1 MSRDAW
7 AALHTSFA
15 SQSQARAHAIRTTLG
30 EVKLLDLTITD
41 NFNKV
46 TGMADT
52 LSSIGQPHRPENFT
66 SYILN
71 GLDDD
76 YDNHVENI
84 NGRDTPIQP
93 RELYSRLLATEQRVK
108 AHRSSPG
115 FSSANAASRGN
126 GKPYKTPTGGGK
138 LAPPSQ
144 QTSRPANTPTGG
156 RPRTCCPSCGIK
168 VPCQLCG
175 IEGHIASHCYRCFK
189 YDFLGIGNN
198 GKGNEK

>member
-1 MSRDAW
+1 
-7 AALHTSFA
+7 
-15 SQSQARAHAIRTTLG
+15 
-30 EVKLLDLTITD
+30 VKLLDLTITD

-52 LSSIGQPHRPENFT
+52 LSSIGQPLRPENFR

-76 YDNHVENI
+76 YDNHLENI

-93 RELYSRLLATEQRVK
+93 RELYSCLLATEQRVK

-115 FSSANAASRGN
+115 FSSANAASRSN
-126 GKPYKTPTGGGK
+126 GKPYKTLTGGGK
-138 LAPPSQ
+138 PAPPSQ

-156 RPRTCCPSCGIK
+156 RPRACCPSCGTN

-175 IEGHIASHCYRCFK
+175 VEGHIASRFHRRFK
-189 YDFLGIGNN
+189 HDFLGIGNN